1 MNNQIKLNYYD
12 ILNSIRMQYLKSKI
26 PFNIINDNSIKL
38 TYNEIKLKYIDNK
51 NYFIKIDQK
60 SPVTSNVSN
69 VFLKKNEDKNGYKHQ
84 DKTDALDRKY
94 EYKIEKL
101 KRHKNK
107 ELPKDKQKIFTPEET
122 AAYLKRKS
130 VYEKEK
136 LNKELKNI
144 NNQGD
149 SISSLNTNMKPSAD
163 IKKKYAYK
171 MEKLKRKENKELPK
185 EDQKKFTAE
194 ETAAYLERRA
204 NYEKEKL
211 NKAETKNY
219 KKEFTAEETAA
230 YLERR
235 KQYAKE
241 KENKATSDSQIVA
254 GYQKVPLNKIHIFY

>member
-84 DKTDALDRKY
+84 DKTDALDR
-94 EYKIEKL
+94 
-101 KRHKNK
+101 N
-107 ELPKDKQKIFTPEET
+107 
-122 AAYLKRKS
+122 
-130 VYEKEK
+130 
-136 LNKELKNI
+136 
-144 NNQGD
+144 
-149 SISSLNTNMKPSAD
+149 
-163 IKKKYAYK
+163 YAYK
-171 MEKLKRKENKELPK
+171 MEKLKRKKNKELPN
-185 EDQKKFTAE
+185 ENQKKFTTE
-194 ETAAYLERRA
+194 ETANYLERRA
-204 NYEKEKL
+204 NYKKEKSR
-211 NKAETKNY
+211 KAETKNY
-219 KKEFTAEETAA
+219 KKDFTPEETSA

-241 KENKATSDSQIVA
+241 KENKVKNNSQIVA
-254 GYQKVPLNKIHIFY
+254 GYQTVPFNKIHILVFF

>member
-60 SPVTSNVSN
+60 SPVVLNDFKYEKEYKNKDN
-69 VFLKKNEDKNGYKHQ
+69 VFLKKPQ
-84 DKTDALDRKY
+84 D
-94 EYKIEKL
+94 
-101 KRHKNK
+101 
-107 ELPKDKQKIFTPEET
+107 
-122 AAYLKRKS
+122 
-130 VYEKEK
+130 
-136 LNKELKNI
+136 
-144 NNQGD
+144 
-149 SISSLNTNMKPSAD
+149 NTRSNAD

-185 EDQKKFTAE
+185 EDQKKFT
-194 ETAAYLERRA
+194 ETETSNYLERRA

-211 NKAETKNY
+211 KRKEN
-219 KKEFTAEETAA
+219 KEFTADETAA

-235 KQYAKE
+235 NMYAKE
-241 KENKATSDSQIVA
+241 KENNLAINSQIVA
-254 GYQKVPLNKIHIFY
+254 GYQKVPLTKIQILVFF